1 MQKNRV
7 LQFVVFFILAIEGL
21 YANSIDCR
29 NGIKSFLSL
38 ELLDF
43 KNGDTGLL
51 KKLFVSRA
59 KNFLDEH
66 SSKTKLNENL
76 ERELESI
83 LKLMLRLHDQ
93 ISNAEHSIQYKQFFS
108 DQSFE
113 NSILNLAELYF
124 SNHGTH
130 VSSEEVR
137 DPEAKKNYR
146 RLVIHP
152 SAGFFGVIAANI
164 RDHYDSKLLWDIRHL
179 RFLQAEAAF
188 DPEGMIYLG
197 RYIFPNQAK
206 SLTSSLW
213 HEIDHAHIDRL
224 MRGRI
229 LLPIHGHIIQPLT
242 PVAGAYG
249 VGFDLAE
256 LRTLAKDSV
265 RVVRAV
271 QKAGKSLQTF
281 DAYFSLLR
289 HPLEDL
295 VSFSKNW
302 LESLIFFEN
311 QFSEINKEAISVS
324 VKSLDSGERQVKFL
338 AGLKNAE
345 GVLLDIRVKTPEA
358 TAVRDAL
365 ITVHLRYSMDVKKV
379 LESGIGPQHF
389 DKSLIGHGLHFS
401 MPGAYFEDPEFFPEI
416 VAYLRELKAIA
427 EKSLISTEAALLAF
441 QDLES
446 ERISISESA
455 SQLSQEAQKK
465 WELLEKK
472 IQELPIYSLSTDE
485 LKKFHQNRRSSKE
498 D

>member
-1 MQKNRV
+1 MQKNLV

-29 NGIKSFLSL
+29 NGIRSLLSL

-43 KNGDTGLL
+43 QNGDSGLL

-59 KNFLDEH
+59 KKFLDEN
-66 SSKTKLNENL
+66 SSKTKLNETL
-76 ERELESI
+76 DQELESI

-93 ISNAEHSIQYKQFFS
+93 ISSAEYSGKHKQFFS

-124 SNHGTH
+124 SNEVTQ

-137 DPEAKKNYR
+137 DPEAKKKYR

-152 SAGFFGVIAANI
+152 SAGFFGRIAANI
-164 RDHYDSKLLWDIRHL
+164 RSHFESKLLWDIRHL

-188 DPEGMIYLG
+188 DPEGIIYLG
-197 RYIFPNQAK
+197 RNIFSDQAK

-224 MRGRI
+224 MRGGI

-242 PVAGAYG
+242 PVADAYG

-265 RVVRAV
+265 RVVTAIR
-271 QKAGKSLQTF
+271 KAGKTPNAF
-281 DAYFSLLR
+281 EAYFSLLR

-302 LESLIFFEN
+302 LESLIFFQD
-311 QFSEINKEAISVS
+311 QFSKINKDAISIS
-324 VKSLDSGERQVKFL
+324 VKSFDSGERQLKFL

-345 GVLLDIRVKTPEA
+345 GVILDIRVKTSEA
-358 TAVRDAL
+358 IDVQVGFT
-365 ITVHLRYSMDVKKV
+365 TVHLRYSMDVKKV
-379 LESGIGPQHF
+379 LESGIGPQHL

-401 MPGAYFEDPEFFPEI
+401 MPGAYFEDPELFSDI
-416 VAYLRELKAIA
+416 VAYLRELKAVA
-427 EKSLISTEAALLAF
+427 EKSLISAEAALLAF
-441 QDLES
+441 HDLES
-446 ERISISESA
+446 EQISISESA
-455 SQLSQEAQKK
+455 AQLSQEAQKK
-465 WELLEKK
+465 WELLERK
-472 IQELPIYSLSTDE
+472 IQELPIYSLTTDE
-485 LKKFHQNRRSSKE
+485 LKKFHQNRRALK
-498 D
+498 